1 MKFKAVFAIVLM
13 GLIFLAMGRCVM
25 RGIKA
30 FTNFPDYA
38 KREVAYANHKDVMDQ
53 LNAILVKTNSLAEAQ
68 QQTAA
73 ATWPDKVVF
82 IRLKEEDAKG
92 DGVEA
97 FKRYAWTSSS
107 TIALNGS
114 GHGTLGTSKGD
125 VTIVIINNS
134 QLNAAGKKIKYDIY
148 IEHRAGAAP
157 LATPP
162 APEGP
167 AK

>member
-1 MKFKAVFAIVLM
+1 MKFKFIFAIVLLA
-13 GLIFLAMGRCVM
+13 LILLAMGRCVI
-25 RGIKA
+25 RGLKE
-30 FTNFPDYA
+30 FTNFPEYA
-38 KREVAYANHKDVMDQ
+38 KREVAYAKHKDVMDQ

-73 ATWPDKVVF
+73 ATWPEKVVF
-82 IRLKEEDAKG
+82 IHLKEDGAK
-92 DGVEA
+92 DGGVDA

-107 TIALNGS
+107 TLALNGS

-125 VTIVIINNS
+125 VKIVIINNS

-148 IEHRAGAAP
+148 LEHREAAAGAPAAP
-157 LATPP
+157 AS
-162 APEGP
+162 E